1 VWGQPGL
8 QIYYPALQA
17 GPEGAQL
24 VIRTSLPPAALSGS
38 VLHALRE
45 LNPKQP
51 AAEFR
56 PIRTIVDRAVSPR
69 RFFVLLVTVF
79 AEFGLLLATLGIYG
93 VISYSVAQQ
102 TQEIGIRMALGATQ
116 GHVLRGVLQKT
127 MILAVTGIV
136 LGTVASLVVARWI
149 ASLLFGT
156 APTDPATFAA
166 MIFVMTIVALVAGYI
181 PARRA
186 ARIDPMVAL
195 RGN

>member
-1 VWGQPGL
+1 
-8 QIYYPALQA
+8 
-17 GPEGAQL
+17 
-24 VIRTSLPPAALSGS
+24 
-38 VLHALRE
+38 
-45 LNPKQP
+45 
-51 AAEFR
+51 
-56 PIRTIVDRAVSPR
+56 
-69 RFFVLLVTVF
+69 
-79 AEFGLLLATLGIYG
+79 
-93 VISYSVAQQ
+93 
-102 TQEIGIRMALGATQ
+102 
-116 GHVLRGVLQKT
+116 
-127 MILAVTGIV
+127 MILAITGIV